1 MKGKIVLV
9 PFPFTSLKGSKL
21 RPALVLFEDRNDVTL
36 AFISLRIEHYNP
48 KTDMLIDKS
57 HPEFHLTGLKVS
69 SFVRLTKIATVQKD
83 ILVGELGEMGQIL
96 KKEISQKICS
106 LLGFEL

>member
-9 PFPFTSLKGSKL
+9 PFPFTSLRGTKL
-21 RPALVLFEDRNDVTL
+21 RPALVLFEDKNDVTL
-36 AFISLRIEHYNP
+36 AFISSRIERYNP
-48 KTDMLIDKS
+48 YTDVLIEMS
-57 HPEFHLTGLKVS
+57 HPEFQLTGLKVS

-83 ILVGELGEMGQIL
+83 ILVGELGEIGPVL

-106 LLGFEL
+106 LLGFEP

>member
-9 PFPFTSLKGSKL
+9 PFPFTSLRGAKL
-21 RPALVLFEDRNDVTL
+21 RPALVLFEDKDDVTL
-36 AFISLRIEHYNP
+36 AFISSRVERYNP
-48 KTDMLIDKS
+48 ETDVLIEKS

-83 ILVGELGEMGQIL
+83 ILIGELGEIGPIL

-106 LLGFEL
+106 LLGFES